1 MQVADDSGNFL
12 DASVSL
18 TSDANGI
25 ASITFESQGGGR
37 NMSYIKAHDLVISR
51 LVKMSATL
59 IDSVVASWNT
69 RNLNEEQRRF
79 FVPGKTYPFHLASSL
94 DGVGLARMLRRGAA
108 EVGRREGA
116 TGPGNRAKRVQIRF
130 SVDLLAS
137 RPPLW
142 LEEQLIAPAGALDV
156 GAVLAAARPRSAG
169 LRPNY
174 MQDTAAR
181 KAVEMRA
188 MHVAIEDLRT
198 EWDHV
203 ADVSATE
210 SFDVLCRSGNAEL
223 RVEVKGTTSDGA
235 TIVLTRNEVLHAREH
250 HPHVA
255 LYVVAR
261 IDLKLRN
268 GIAVAEGGI
277 LTKRRPWNVIDFELV
292 PLSFQCRLMTA
303 RGEGG
308 ASKGDSESKG

>member
-1 MQVADDSGNFL
+1 MQVADDNGNFL
-12 DASVSL
+12 DASISL
-18 TSDANGI
+18 TSDGDDI

-37 NMSYIKAHDLVISR
+37 NTGYIKAHDLVISR

-59 IDSVVASWNT
+59 IDSVVVSSDT
-69 RNLNEEQRRF
+69 RDLSEAQRRF
-79 FVPGKTYPFHLASSL
+79 CVPGASYPLQLAPSL

-130 SVDLLAS
+130 SVDFLAS

-142 LEEQLIAPAGALDV
+142 LEEQLIAPSGALDV
-156 GAVLAAARPRSAG
+156 GAVLAAARPRAAG
-169 LRPNY
+169 PPPRY
-174 MQDTAAR
+174 MQDAAAR

-188 MHVAIEDLRT
+188 MDVAIADLRA

-203 ADVSATE
+203 ADVSAIE
-210 SFDVLCRSGNAEL
+210 SFDVLCRSGDAEL

-235 TIVLTRNEVLHAREH
+235 TIVLTRNEVLHARAH

-255 LYVVAR
+255 LYVIAK
-261 IDLKLRN
+261 IDLRLKD
-268 GIAVAEGGI
+268 GIPVAEGGV
-277 LTKRRPWNVIDFELV
+277 LTRRRPWNVVDFELV
-292 PLSFQCRLMTA
+292 PLSFQCRLMTDH
-303 RGEGG
+303 GERG
-308 ASKGDSESKG
+308 ASRSDSEL